1 MKNKFIKECVWIIVI
16 LIVSIL
22 TGTVLMI
29 ASYALPTEPMKMHAR
44 ETISM
49 MADEGDD
56 YKWILKDF
64 TSMAAN
70 FTDSLM
76 INTAVYDGKESLLE
90 KALLNPRTNY
100 AEGTQTR
107 KLINALQ
114 DVPGGDAFTY
124 GRYWHGYLVILK
136 PLLFIFNYY
145 QIRWLNTIIGCSLIS
160 IIMIGFYKKFGSCK
174 YALAFAAS
182 VLFLN
187 PVVMRGSLQ
196 YNTVFYVIMIEYIFA
211 LYKGDSLEKKGR
223 YDLIF
228 LMSGI
233 LVAFFD
239 LLTYPIAALGMLLVL
254 QLLMFES
261 NFIKDVI
268 RAARSSIV
276 WIIGY
281 LGMWCGKWVVASLL
295 TDENIIADAI
305 GEVLFRTGTDT
316 GTEEWIFSW
325 RELFRGNFIWIY
337 GENAVLFKMFVI
349 MLVAGVIAL
358 LIGKNLQIHFKM
370 STVVILLLFC
380 MIPVARF
387 IVFSNHSFMHSVFT
401 YREGM
406 IYVMAALCAGF
417 SGLKLKEKR
426 E

>member
-1 MKNKFIKECVWIIVI
+1 MLCI
-16 LIVSIL
+16 
-22 TGTVLMI
+22 
-29 ASYALPTEPMKMHAR
+29 
-44 ETISM
+44 
-49 MADEGDD
+49 
-56 YKWILKDF
+56 
-64 TSMAAN
+64 
-70 FTDSLM
+70 
-76 INTAVYDGKESLLE
+76 
-90 KALLNPRTNY
+90 
-100 AEGTQTR
+100 
-107 KLINALQ
+107 
-114 DVPGGDAFTY
+114 
-124 GRYWHGYLVILK
+124 GR
-136 PLLFIFNYY
+136 
-145 QIRWLNTIIGCSLIS
+145 
-160 IIMIGFYKKFGSCK
+160 
-174 YALAFAAS
+174 
-182 VLFLN
+182 FL
-187 PVVMRGSLQ
+187 R
-196 YNTVFYVIMIEYIFA
+196 
-211 LYKGDSLEKKGR
+211 KKGNE

-358 LIGKNLQIHFKM
+358 LIGKNLQIHFKL

-401 YREGM
+401 YREGWYM
-406 IYVMAALCAGF
+406 
-417 SGLKLKEKR
+417 
-426 E
+426 